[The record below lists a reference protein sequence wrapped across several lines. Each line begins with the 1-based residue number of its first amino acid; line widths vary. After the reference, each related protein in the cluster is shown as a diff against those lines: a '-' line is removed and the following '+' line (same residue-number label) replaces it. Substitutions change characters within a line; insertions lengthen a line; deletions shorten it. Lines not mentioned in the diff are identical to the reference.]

1 MENYSETQREALVT
15 ARSELDSARP
25 GLGEIDVQIAEVQ
38 NKIED
43 GKKRLRDLSDQSTGL
58 KDQHSEL
65 VERRKDLWREDTKL
79 DSIVGRAVE
88 ELRTAERLLAGMVDK
103 DTGTGLRAVDKI
115 AGRHG
120 FEGVYGPLYRLFE
133 VTDPKFNIAVEL
145 TAGNSL
151 FHVVVDTDE
160 TASKVLD
167 IMMKEKTGRVTFMP
181 LNRLKPKNP
190 PTPNAQ
196 DAEPLINKLQYDPKF
211 EKAFQQVFGK
221 T

>member
-1 MENYSETQREALVT
+1 REGAEAELARIEREIAQKESTLERLIPQWEQKRAAETAEKRSLDEASARQAALFAKQGRTTKFRTKSERDAYLKHEIGLMENYSETQREALVT
-15 ARSELDSARP
+15 AQSELDSARP

-103 DTGTGLRAVDKI
+103 
-115 AGRHG
+115 
-120 FEGVYGPLYRLFE
+120 
-133 VTDPKFNIAVEL
+133 
-145 TAGNSL
+145 
-151 FHVVVDTDE
+151 
-160 TASKVLD
+160 
-167 IMMKEKTGRVTFMP
+167 
-181 LNRLKPKNP
+181 
-190 PTPNAQ
+190 
-196 DAEPLINKLQYDPKF
+196 
-211 EKAFQQVFGK
+211 
-221 T
+221 